1 MATAAPGDVTTP
13 AEPPVTPRRAAPS
26 ASELTPAD
34 GPGSD
39 GAALEAQAAEEVEED
54 GEQDED
60 EDEPKLKYHRLT
72 GSLSSVYR
80 NGDATSCF
88 LVSGDKMVLR
98 ALDLRPAANEI

>member
-1 MATAAPGDVTTP
+1 MASAAPGDAIEP
-13 AEPPVTPRRAAPS
+13 AEPPVTPLRAQAPATPEES
-26 ASELTPAD
+26 PAD
-34 GPGSD
+34 GPGSH
-39 GAALEAQAAEEVEED
+39 AVEKKAEVGEE

-60 EDEPKLKYHRLT
+60 EDEPRLKYHRLT

-98 ALDLRPAANEI
+98 QP